1 MNMKT
6 YGFILL
12 AFLLSVFT
20 ACSSDDDTTHAPLS
34 FEQAYYERPLM
45 RNDPMQKIPFTGGS
59 GDFSLSVSNEEV
71 LDAEMRNG
79 YVYIT
84 PKEKGRTNI
93 EVRDNADDRS
103 VTIQVKVVA
112 PYLCLDV
119 GNPLPDGKPY
129 YGSGDYLF
137 LVNDGKRSVYW
148 FDESFNLK
156 GTEHGYS
163 FYYVKEA
170 SSFYFS
176 LPLAGDVFTYDI
188 TGAQP
193 NFLVQWLP
201 RVLGVSWDG
210 LYTQSRATERAIVFD
225 IAPNVVPAVDTATG
239 EKYYFVVNTSI
250 EMPYGILE

>member
-1 MNMKT
+1 MKT
-6 YGFILL
+6 YSFVLL

-20 ACSSDDDTTHAPLS
+20 ACSSDGDTTHAPLS

-71 LDAEMRNG
+71 LYAEMHNG

-93 EVRDNADDRS
+93 EVRDNVDDRS

-148 FDESFNLK
+148 FDESFNSK
-156 GTEHGYS
+156 GTGSGYS
-163 FYYVKEA
+163 FFYTEEPVDYYLSLALSGSEFTY
-170 SSFYFS
+170 SLTGSQHLLFS
-176 LPLAGDVFTYDI
+176 TIPHCLDLSWEKRTRAIANELPLEAFQAMDMETGNEYDFVFRN
-188 TGAQP
+188 Q
-193 NFLVQWLP
+193 
-201 RVLGVSWDG
+201 
-210 LYTQSRATERAIVFD
+210 
-225 IAPNVVPAVDTATG
+225 
-239 EKYYFVVNTSI
+239 

>member
-20 ACSSDDDTTHAPLS
+20 ACSSDDDTIHASLS

-71 LDAEMRNG
+71 LDAEMHNG

-84 PKEKGRTNI
+84 PKEKGRMNI
-93 EVRDNADDRS
+93 EVRDNASGES
-103 VTIQVKVVA
+103 VTLQVKIVDAYIGFSVSPHIPSEN
-112 PYLCLDV
+112 PYFAE
-119 GNPLPDGKPY
+119 
-129 YGSGDYLF
+129 GDYVF
-137 LVNDGKRSVYW
+137 FVNDENRSVYW

-156 GTEHGYS
+156 GTGSGYS
-163 FYYVKEA
+163 FFYTEEPVDYYLSLALSGSEFTY
-170 SSFYFS
+170 SLTGSQHLLFS
-176 LPLAGDVFTYDI
+176 TIPHCLDLSWEKRTRAIANELPLEAFQAMDMETGNEYDFVFRN
-188 TGAQP
+188 Q
-193 NFLVQWLP
+193 
-201 RVLGVSWDG
+201 
-210 LYTQSRATERAIVFD
+210 
-225 IAPNVVPAVDTATG
+225 
-239 EKYYFVVNTSI
+239 

>member
-20 ACSSDDDTTHAPLS
+20 ACSSDDDTVHAPLS

-71 LDAEMRNG
+71 LYAEMHNG

-93 EVRDNADDRS
+93 EVRDNASGES
-103 VTIQVKVVA
+103 VTLQVKIVDAYIGFSVGSHIPSEN
-112 PYLCLDV
+112 PYFLE
-119 GNPLPDGKPY
+119 
-129 YGSGDYLF
+129 GDYVF
-137 LVNDGKRSVYW
+137 FVNDENRSVYW

-156 GTEHGYS
+156 GTGSDYFFFLYGGTDRLLS
-163 FYYVKEA
+163 FLGSFRKQVYV
-170 SSFYFS
+170 
-176 LPLAGDVFTYDI
+176 
-188 TGAQP
+188 
-193 NFLVQWLP
+193 
-201 RVLGVSWDG
+201 
-210 LYTQSRATERAIVFD
+210 
-225 IAPNVVPAVDTATG
+225 
-239 EKYYFVVNTSI
+239 
-250 EMPYGILE
+250 

>member
-1 MNMKT
+1 MNT
-6 YGFILL
+6 NSFVLF

-20 ACSSDDDTTHAPLS
+20 ACSNDDDTTHASLC
-34 FEQAYYERPLM
+34 FEQAYYEKPLVMSEPM
-45 RNDPMQKIPFTGGS
+45 RRIPFTGGS
-59 GDFSLSVSNEEV
+59 GDFSLSVSNKEV
-71 LDAEMRNG
+71 LDAEMANG

-93 EVRDNADDRS
+93 EVHDNVDDRS

-112 PYLCLDV
+112 PYICLHV
-119 GNPLPDGKPY
+119 GNPLPDGKPD

-137 LVNDGKRSVYW
+137 LVNDSKRSVYW
-148 FDESFNLK
+148 FSESFNLN

-163 FYYVKEA
+163 FYYVKELRA
-170 SSFYFS
+170 FYFS

-201 RVLGVSWDG
+201 KVLGISWDG
-210 LYTQSRATERAIVFD
+210 LYTQGRATAREIVSE
-225 IAPNVVPAVDTATG
+225 IVPNVVPAVDTATG
-239 EKYYFVVNTSI
+239 EQYYFVVNTSI
-250 EMPYGILE
+250 EMPYGILD